1 MLPVRSTTVALPSY
15 KALRQSNDSSQHG
28 LLMGEGERQLGVVGM
43 EGKAAVVG
51 RVQWLHRR
59 LVAGSH

>member
-1 MLPVRSTTVALPSY
+1 
-15 KALRQSNDSSQHG
+15 
-28 LLMGEGERQLGVVGM
+28 MGEGERQLGVVGM